1 MKQLTLELPDELAEL
16 LPEAEAISLARQAWV
31 LSLVRQG
38 KLGVGR
44 GAELL
49 GMHLSEFARLL
60 AEHDIPYF
68 DYSEQEWASEE
79 QALHDFTPPNES

>member
-38 KLGVGR
+38 KLGVGKGR
-44 GAELL
+44 
-49 GMHLSEFARLL
+49 SC
-60 AEHDIPYF
+60 
-68 DYSEQEWASEE
+68 
-79 QALHDFTPPNES
+79 